1 MSRSKGKALDPL
13 TEDCDTCGAAVGAA
27 CNLPDICGYGSH
39 FCDER
44 WRRAAET
51 RECLEEDRLERQR
64 DVLADMKVCL
74 GGPV

>member
-1 MSRSKGKALDPL
+1 VSRGKTKALDPS
-13 TEDCDTCGAAVGAA
+13 TEECDTCGAAIGAV
-27 CNLPDICGYGSH
+27 CDQPDGCGFGFH

>member
-1 MSRSKGKALDPL
+1 MSKLPTDLHPLD
-13 TEDCDTCGAAVGAA
+13 EDCDGCSASAGETCKHMVEDKRWHG
-27 CNLPDICGYGSH
+27 I
-39 FCDER
+39 CDER

-64 DVLADMKVCL
+64 DVLADMRVRL